1 MYIELH
7 RTFRE
12 LRTAGQQDNA
22 TSLIQ
27 GGETLTLQALL
38 QERRVVVLSEG
49 GSGKTWELQEAARRL
64 RREGKAAFFLRLEHV
79 VKGFDGAFDAGNLD
93 EFSAWLASTEP
104 GWLLLDSIDESR
116 LRSPQDFEA
125 ALRVVDARLANAKDR
140 AYLLVSGRPSAW
152 RPRTDLALCTRLF
165 PLVSGR
171 AALPG
176 QAAATSDHVNTTS
189 SESGAVFKIVALE
202 SLSSTQV
209 EAFAVARGVQ
219 DIKPFLDAIER
230 GDAWSFAQRPQDLED
245 LVGYWID
252 NGKLG
257 SRLEWMS
264 ASVDRRLQES
274 QDRAEAR
281 PLTPTRA
288 REGVEKLA
296 AALILTRLQ
305 NIRVPDGPH
314 RGPGLKAREVLG
326 WDDSE
331 ITTLLQRPLF
341 NQDVY
346 GTVRFHH
353 RSVLEYLGAQW
364 FVGLLQREVSRR
376 RVEELFFREQYGLQ
390 VVVPS
395 LRPLLPWMTIADDR
409 VRARLCRIAPEI
421 VFEGGDPQRLPA
433 DLRSAIL
440 TQVCEQFAAGT
451 SGRSMADHNAIQ
463 RFAAPDVSDTV
474 RRLIHAHRDHE
485 EVISFLMCMVWQGGI
500 AQALSEVLDVA
511 QATATPQYARIA
523 AFHAVDAVGTPSDMA
538 ALRASFAQ
546 EGEGLN
552 QRCMA
557 ELLSLVEEPD
567 ATNFQWI
574 MDCLPKLAEF
584 DEHDHTGLS
593 REMARYFERAEVGL
607 SAKAIERLYELLVE
621 QPVID
626 GHHSRLSVR
635 YRWLQLPIGTVLC
648 RLIRAR
654 HSAALRPSAVAAL
667 HTLARSDA
675 YDLDHVNLAE
685 LGLTQLVQDWPCMK
699 WAWFW
704 DNIDRQRASDGE
716 NAVSVVNPW
725 QALANMHPVGWDED
739 DIGPALA
746 AIAKRPHAEDK
757 LIALDIAFQL
767 YVQYER
773 QPAYLRKMVI
783 AAEGDTALQMRLRLL
798 LNPPEKDEALV
809 KLERESAKWAQRSK
823 QRAEQFQRQ
832 RRRDVEQLATEH
844 ETLRNPGYED
854 PSAVSHSQA
863 YLLDQMRR
871 LEENKGLHWTDG
883 RWRGLEE
890 EFGVD
895 TALAFRDGLVAFWRR
910 HSPQLISEGAE
921 INTMPLP
928 DLFGLAGL
936 TIESA
941 ETSGLMSTLSAAEA
955 RVAFRYAMRELNGF
969 PHWFADL
976 CTAQP
981 DVVTKMAQAEIEFE
995 LQMEAPESASDYLI
1009 ADIRH
1014 AGGWLA
1020 NRLAPHMLQVLTK
1033 NTPQRPRLLEYV
1045 VDIIMVS
1052 DLPNIAIAEHAS
1064 NQMAHGEQV
1073 HQPLWA
1079 AAWTSVDP
1087 GPAIDAM
1094 QQHVE
1099 TLFDADQRTKFIM
1112 AFAAHLLG
1120 CRTTSSR
1127 MRTAYQTPAVLKRLY
1142 LLIHQHVR
1150 AEEDIDRS
1158 GKGVY
1163 YPGLRDNAQDARE
1176 LLVQMLSSIQG
1187 REAFLALQAIS
1198 ENHPQPSW
1206 RPWFVR
1212 KAIAKAQADSE
1223 RPAWSEKQVSE
1234 FAETFERTP
1243 SHHRELFDLAVM
1255 RLLDLK
1261 HEMEDSD
1268 QSTASVVSRVDQE
1281 TQLRNWI
1288 AAWCSRHAHGRF
1300 NIPQEHEL
1308 PDAKRPDLRWTCS
1321 NIEGAVPTEL
1331 KIADNWTGPQLF
1343 ERLEGQLAG
1352 DYLRDEASSRGI
1364 YLLVWRGVDKSHWQ
1378 IPGGGLINF
1387 AELLNVLQAHWT
1399 LVGHTHPQVEEI
1411 RVIGIDLTK
1420 RAGSSVPVST
1430 PTS

>member
-1 MYIELH
+1 MYIELQ

-12 LRTAGQQDNA
+12 LRTTGQADDA
-22 TSLIQ
+22 AALIQ
-27 GGETLTLQALL
+27 GSETLTLQALL

-49 GSGKTWELQEAARRL
+49 GSGKTWELQEAAKRL
-64 RREGKAAFFLRLEHV
+64 RSEGKAAFFLRLEHV
-79 VKGFDGAFDAGNLD
+79 VRGFDGAFDAGNLD

-125 ALRVVDARLANAKDR
+125 ALRVVNARLANAKDR
-140 AYLLVSGRPSAW
+140 AYVLVSGRPSAW
-152 RPRTDLALCTRLF
+152 RPRTDLELCTRLF
-165 PLVSGR
+165 PLASGH
-171 AALPG
+171 AELPG
-176 QAAATSDHVNTTS
+176 QDAATSHHVDTTS
-189 SESGAVFKIVALE
+189 SAPGAVFKIVALE
-202 SLSSTQV
+202 SLSPTQV

-257 SRLEWMS
+257 SRLEWMA

-305 NIRVPDGPH
+305 NIRVPDGQH

-331 ITTLLQRPLF
+331 IATLLQRPLF

-353 RSVLEYLGAQW
+353 RSVLEYLGARW

-376 RVEELFFREQYGLQ
+376 WVEELFFREQYGLQ

-395 LRPLLPWMTIADDR
+395 LRPLLPWLAIADDR
-409 VRARLCRIAPEI
+409 VRARIRSIAPEI

-440 TQVCEQFAAGT
+440 DQVCEQFAAGT

-500 AQALSEVLDVA
+500 AQALPEVLDVA
-511 QATATPQYARIA
+511 QAAATPQYARIA
-523 AFHAVDAVGTPSDMA
+523 AFHAVDAVGTPSDMVG
-538 ALRASFAQ
+538 LRARFAH

-552 QRCMA
+552 RRCMA
-557 ELLSLVEEPD
+557 ELLSLVKEPD
-567 ATNFQWI
+567 AATLQWI
-574 MDCLPKLAEF
+574 MACVPRLAEF

-593 REMARYFERAEVGL
+593 REMARYFERAEVDL
-607 SAKAIERLYELLVE
+607 SAQAIDRLHALLVE
-621 QPVID
+621 PPFID
-626 GHHSRLSVR
+626 RHHSSLSVR
-635 YRWLQLPIGTVLC
+635 YRWLQRTTGAVLS
-648 RLIRAR
+648 RLIRSR
-654 HSAALRPSAVAAL
+654 HDAALRPSAVAAL
-667 HTLARSDA
+667 HVMARSDA
-675 YDLDHVNLAE
+675 YDPDHQNLAE
-685 LGLTQLVQDWPCMK
+685 LGLPQLVQDWPRIK

-704 DNIDRQRASDGE
+704 DIIERQRASDGGAE
-716 NAVSVVNPW
+716 VPVVAPW
-725 QALANMHPVGWDED
+725 QAWVTMHPVGWDED
-739 DIGPALA
+739 DFGSALA
-746 AIAKRPHAEDK
+746 AIAERPLADDK
-757 LIALDIAFQL
+757 LVALEIAIRL
-767 YVQYER
+767 YTQSER
-773 QPAYLRKMVI
+773 QPAYLQQMEVAVGGD
-783 AAEGDTALQMRLRLL
+783 AALRTRLQLL
-798 LNPPEKDEALV
+798 LNPPEKDEALIE
-809 KLERESAKWAQRSK
+809 LERESAKWTLRSK
-823 QRAEQFQRQ
+823 RRAEQIQRQ
-832 RRRDVEQLATEH
+832 RRKNVEQLSSQLD
-844 ETLRNPGYED
+844 TLRKPGFSNPSG
-854 PSAVSHSQA
+854 VSQSQA
-863 YLLDQMRR
+863 YLLDEMRR
-871 LEENKGLHWTDG
+871 LEEGKGSHWTVG
-883 RWRGLEE
+883 QWRCLQE
-890 EFGVD
+890 EFGAD
-895 TALAFRDGLVAFWRR
+895 TALAFRDGVVAFWRK
-910 HSPQLISEGAE
+910 HTPQLISEGAE
-921 INTMPLP
+921 INTVPLP

-936 TIESA
+936 TIEAA
-941 ETSGLMSTLSAAEA
+941 ETSGLMSTLSSAEA

-976 CTAQP
+976 CSAHP
-981 DVVTKMAQAEIEFE
+981 DVVTEMARTEIEFE
-995 LQMEAPESASDYLI
+995 LQMDVPESASHYLI

-1014 AGGWLA
+1014 TGEWLA
-1020 NRLAPHMLQVLTK
+1020 NRLAPHLLQVLTK
-1033 NTPQRPRLLEYV
+1033 HTSHRPRLMEYV
-1045 VDIIMVS
+1045 VDILMVS
-1052 DLPNIAIAEHAS
+1052 ELPNAEIAEHS
-1064 NQMAHGEQV
+1064 SSQMTGGEEI
-1073 HQPLWA
+1073 HRPLWA
-1079 AAWTSVDP
+1079 AAWTSIEP
-1087 GPAIDAM
+1087 GPAIDAV

-1099 TLFDADQRTKFIM
+1099 TLTDAQQRTKFIM

-1120 CRTTSSR
+1120 SRTTSSR

-1142 LLIHQHVR
+1142 LLVHQHVR
-1150 AEEDIDRS
+1150 ADEDINRA

-1163 YPGLRDNAQDARE
+1163 SPGLRDNAQEARE
-1176 LLVQMLSSIQG
+1176 LLVQTLSAIQG
-1187 REAFLALQAIS
+1187 REAFLALHAIS
-1198 ENHPQPSW
+1198 EDHPQPSW
-1206 RPWFVR
+1206 RPWFVQ
-1212 KAIAKAQADSE
+1212 KAVAKAQADSE

-1234 FAETFERTP
+1234 FAETFERAP
-1243 SHHRELFDLAVM
+1243 ANHRELFDLAVM

-1268 QSTASVVSRVDQE
+1268 QSTASVVIRVDQE

-1288 AAWCSRHAHGRF
+1288 ASWCSRHAHGLF

-1321 NIEGAVPTEL
+1321 NIEGAVPAEL
-1331 KIADNWTGPQLF
+1331 KIADNWTGAQLF

-1352 DYLRDEASSRGI
+1352 DYLRDDASSRGI
-1364 YLLVWRGVDKSHWQ
+1364 YLLVWRGAKKERWQ
-1378 IPGGGLINF
+1378 IPGGGLVNF
-1387 AELLNVLQAHWT
+1387 AELLDALQAHWKS
-1399 LVGHTHPQVEEI
+1399 VGHTHPQVEEI

-1420 RAGSSVPVST
+1420 RAGSTVPMSM